1 MKHAR
6 STYTLGAYDRCL
18 ACQYLGNGCDGP
30 RTTSMTAER
39 WCQWCR
45 ALKELRGYT
54 NAYIASS
61 TGLSETTIERIMA
74 GKASQDIMR
83 FTAGKLEDFLIG
95 SSGQWPCAIE
105 LKEGREIV
113 YMDSPQTLALLAER
127 AETIERLRKDVELK
141 DKIIAR
147 LLDLDKTEREA

>member
-1 MKHAR
+1 MKNAR
-6 STYTLGAYDRCL
+6 CNYTLGSYDRCL
-18 ACQYLGNGCDGP
+18 ECTYLGNGCDGP
-30 RTTSMTAER
+30 RTTSMTTER

-105 LKEGREIV
+105 VHEGKEIV
-113 YMDSPQTLALLAER
+113 YMDSPNTLALLAER
-127 AETIERLRKDVELK
+127 ADQIEHLRRDAELK
-141 DKIIAR
+141 DKIISR
-147 LLDLDKTEREA
+147 LLELQ

>member
-1 MKHAR
+1 MKNAR
-6 STYTLGAYDRCL
+6 CNYTLGAYDRCL
-18 ACQYLGNGCDGP
+18 ACTYLGNGCDGP
-30 RTTSMTAER
+30 RTTSMTTER
-39 WCQWCR
+39 WCHWCR

-54 NAYIASS
+54 NAYIANS

-105 LKEGREIV
+105 VNEGKEIV
-113 YMDSPQTLALLAER
+113 YMDSPNTLALLAER
-127 AETIERLRKDVELK
+127 ADQIAHLLKDVELK
-141 DKIIAR
+141 DKIISR
-147 LLDLDKTEREA
+147 LLELQ